1 MHEYWVRSLCRIS
14 ICDLKA
20 EAQKEFDFS
29 AFNFLYR
36 FLAICSE
43 PKKKGCQIGS
53 RYLLNWGPKELPKG
67 PSFSRPLGRC
77 EAPIA
82 GRSSSFLALK
92 SLAAMAETI
101 CMPALI

>member
-1 MHEYWVRSLCRIS
+1 MCFIS
-14 ICDLKA
+14 VCDLKA
-20 EAQKEFDFS
+20 QAQEQFDFS
-29 AFNFLYR
+29 AFNFLYG

-43 PKKKGCQIGS
+43 PKKGWRGGS
-53 RYLLNWGPKELPKG
+53 RYLLKELPKG

-82 GRSSSFLALK
+82 DRSSSFLAVK
-92 SLAAMAETI
+92 RLAAMAETI